1 MPHPNDRIGKLS
13 VPLQTLGMPHRSIL
27 IVAGLLLVPSAP
39 AAAERNPDWP
49 CVQIMVPTLSPGQI
63 WTGDPIEGK
72 EETAW
77 RDIPGIGP
85 VLKQALD
92 RSVPV
97 EQAEAAIDRFAETLG
112 PDRNAVLTALFAGL
126 FDGLNRERG
135 KAIDAVQRYAHQQH
149 ALLDRIGEGLTRLRG
164 LPPQSPEATAL
175 NDDIAWQRR
184 ILDERRRSQSAM
196 CDQPVQLE
204 QRLGRLARAIAA
216 HLD

>member
-1 MPHPNDRIGKLS
+1 
-13 VPLQTLGMPHRSIL
+13 MPHRSIL
-27 IVAGLLLVPSAP
+27 IVAGLLFLVPPVSAV
-39 AAAERNPDWP
+39 AAERNPDWP
-49 CVQIMVPTLSPGQI
+49 CVQILVPTLSPGQI

-72 EETAW
+72 EEAW
-77 RDIPGIGP
+77 RDIPDVGP
-85 VLKQALD
+85 VLIQALD

-97 EQAEAAIDRFAETLG
+97 EQAEVAIDRFAETLG
-112 PDRNAVLTALFAGL
+112 PSRNAVLTALFAGV

-149 ALLDRIGEGLTRLRG
+149 ALLDRIDEGVTRLRG
-164 LPPQSPEATAL
+164 LPPQSSEATAL
-175 NDDIAWQRR
+175 NNDIAWQRR